1 MRLRRSA
8 VSLRLF
14 VVAAVI
20 VAALVAVPSAL
31 ASPSGVVISQF
42 RTRTAA
48 SPYDEYVQISNT
60 TAAPVDLSGWQ
71 LYDCYTSGGKA
82 LVGTDSNPLPTG
94 TVLPA
99 GKSFV
104 FGKNDGDYT
113 GVSDATYQYQVAET
127 GGFQLRDKSGA
138 VQDGVG
144 AAGTACA
151 EGAGLVLPTTGSDFT
166 FTRHGTPPAYADTDE
181 NLADFGAPAGE
192 ADGTPCGAV
201 CEPPPAPTPIDQIQ
215 GSGETSPMLGDK
227 VQITGVVIGVD
238 NQAGVSNYTE
248 LDARQEGIYVETP
261 TAEQDTNTQTSEGIF
276 VGGLPAEDRS
286 AEHIG
291 QTVTVSGTVTELYD
305 LTTLEATGQTPVFT
319 GTAKK
324 KNLPAPVVIDQNAA
338 EAQSIAANGTRSYYE
353 SLEGMRVELPVGT
366 ADSGGTSKF
375 GELFLMPGKKREII
389 TGGYEE
395 SQGPPSLL
403 DTYQDAGSADVDPTN
418 PDAEPASTTR
428 INADLFDRVK
438 DVVGPLG
445 FDFGNYGI
453 VPQPGEAP
461 KVTAGPT
468 AYPPEAPLAKKGT
481 LRVANFNMENLFGV
495 GMTDD
500 GHTFTEEE
508 IDAKTTRLANAIR
521 LMHRPEVIAVEE
533 VASEESLQE
542 VADKL
547 GGYRVI
553 WMPSNDERHV
563 AVGYLVDEEL
573 DVTDIRQLGKEATT
587 SIAGCNDNPADDPQ
601 LFERPPLEIS
611 LKIGKTRFSL
621 IANHWASQGH
631 PEACREAQAAF
642 VGEQVKAIEASG
654 GSAMVIGD
662 LNAFQNS
669 PSMET
674 LAAGT
679 SLRDLWSKAPAE
691 DRYSYEYDGLL
702 EALDHIFVT
711 KALAKQV
718 EEIRYVHFDN
728 DYYQRNETT
737 SPTGVSD
744 HDPPVVRIAIPKAGL

>member
-1 MRLRRSA
+1 MRLRLS
-8 VSLRLF
+8 
-14 VVAAVI
+14 VVLVVI
-20 VAALVAVPSAL
+20 AAALVAVPSAL
-31 ASPSGVVISQF
+31 ASSSGVVISQF

-48 SPYDEYVQISNT
+48 STFDEYLQVTNT

-71 LYDCYTSGGKA
+71 VYDCFTSGGKA
-82 LVGTDSNPLPTG
+82 QVGTDSEPLPSG
-94 TVLPA
+94 TELPA

-104 FGKNDGDYT
+104 FGKDIGDYS
-113 GVSDATYQYQVAET
+113 GVADATYKFQVSET

-138 VQDGVG
+138 VQDSVG
-144 AAGTACA
+144 APGTACA
-151 EGAGLVLPTTGSDFT
+151 EGAGLVMPTTGTNFT
-166 FTRHGTPPAYADTDE
+166 FTRHGTAPALVDTDE
-181 NLADFGAPAGE
+181 NAADFGEPSGE
-192 ADGTPCGAV
+192 ADGTPCGEECAA
-201 CEPPPAPTPIDQIQ
+201 PPIPTPIDEIQ
-215 GSGETSPMLGDK
+215 GSGSTSPMIGAK
-227 VQITGVVIGVD
+227 VEVTGVVVGVD
-238 NQAGVSNYTE
+238 NQAGVSNFTE
-248 LDARQEGIYVETP
+248 LDPRQEGIYVETP
-261 TAEQDTNTQTSEGIF
+261 TAEQDTNTLTSEGIF
-276 VGGLPAEDRS
+276 VGGLPAEDRT
-286 AEHIG
+286 ADHIG
-291 QTVTVSGTVTELYD
+291 QTVTVSGSVAELFD
-305 LTTLEATGQTPVFT
+305 MTMIEATGQTPTFT

-338 EAQSIAANGTRSYYE
+338 EAQSIEADGTRPYYE

-375 GELFLMPGKKREII
+375 GEVFLMPGKKRKIV
-389 TGGYEE
+389 TGGFTV

-403 DTYQDAGSADVDPTN
+403 DTYQDAGSSDVDQTD

-438 DVVGPLG
+438 DVVGPLA

-468 AYPPEAPLAKKGT
+468 AYPPEAPVAVKGSI
-481 LRVANFNMENLFGV
+481 RVANFNMENLFGV
-495 GMTDD
+495 GMVDD
-500 GHTFTEEE
+500 GHTFTQEE
-508 IDAKTTRLANAIR
+508 IDAKTTRLANAIK
-521 LMHRPEVIAVEE
+521 LMHRPDVISVEE
-533 VASEESLQE
+533 VASEESLQK
-542 VADKL
+542 VAEEL

-553 WMPSNDERHV
+553 WMPSNDERHI
-563 AVGYLVDEEL
+563 AVGYLVNESIE
-573 DVTDIRQLGKEATT
+573 VTDVRQLGKEATT
-587 SIAGCNDNPADDPQ
+587 PITGCNDNPADDPQ

-642 VGEQVKAIEASG
+642 VAEQVKALESSG

-662 LNAFQNS
+662 LNAFQDS

-674 LAAGT
+674 LRTGT

-691 DRYSYEYDGLL
+691 NRYSFQFDGLL
-702 EALDHIFVT
+702 ETLDHIFVT
-711 KALAKQV
+711 KKLAKQV

-728 DYYQRNETT
+728 DYYQRDETT

-744 HDPPVVRIAIPKAGL
+744 HDPPVVRIAIPKTGL

>member
-1 MRLRRSA
+1 MRLRLS
-8 VSLRLF
+8 
-14 VVAAVI
+14 VVLVVI
-20 VAALVAVPSAL
+20 AAALVAVPSAL

-48 SPYDEYVQISNT
+48 STFDEYLQVTNT

-71 LYDCYTSGGKA
+71 LYDCFTSGGKA
-82 LVGTDSNPLPTG
+82 QVGTDSEPLPAG
-94 TVLPA
+94 TELPA

-104 FGKNDGDYT
+104 FGKDIGDYS
-113 GVSDATYQYQVAET
+113 GVADATYKFQVSET
-127 GGFQLRDKSGA
+127 GGFQLRDKSGT
-138 VQDGVG
+138 VQDSVG
-144 AAGTACA
+144 APGTACA
-151 EGAGLVLPTTGSDFT
+151 EGPGLVMPTTGTNFT
-166 FTRHGTPPAYADTDE
+166 FTRHGTPPALVDTDQ
-181 NLADFGAPAGE
+181 NAADFGEPSGE
-192 ADGTPCGAV
+192 ADGTPCGEECAA
-201 CEPPPAPTPIDQIQ
+201 PPVPTPIDEIQ
-215 GSGETSPMLGDK
+215 GSGSTSPIIGSK
-227 VQITGVVIGVD
+227 VEITGVVVGVD
-238 NQAGVSNYTE
+238 NQAGVSNFTE
-248 LDARQEGIYVETP
+248 LDPRQEGIYVETP
-261 TAEQDTNTQTSEGIF
+261 TAEQDTSTQTSEGIF
-276 VGGLPAEDRS
+276 VGGLPAADRT
-286 AEHIG
+286 ADHIG
-291 QTVTVSGTVTELYD
+291 QTVTVSGSVAELFD
-305 LTTLEATGQTPVFT
+305 MTMIEATGQTPIFT

-324 KNLPAPVVIDQNAA
+324 VNLPAPVVIDQNAA
-338 EAQSIAANGTRSYYE
+338 EAQSIASDGTRPYYE

-375 GELFLMPGKKREII
+375 GELFLMPGKKRKIV
-389 TGGYEE
+389 TGGFTV

-403 DTYQDAGSADVDPTN
+403 DTYQDAGSSDVDQTD

-438 DVVGPLG
+438 DVVGPLA

-468 AYPPEAPLAKKGT
+468 AYPPEAPVAVKGSI
-481 LRVANFNMENLFGV
+481 RVANFNMENLFGV
-495 GMTDD
+495 GMVDD
-500 GHTFTEEE
+500 GHTFTQEE
-508 IDAKTTRLANAIR
+508 IDAKTTRLANAIQ
-521 LMHRPEVIAVEE
+521 LMHRPDVIAVEE

-542 VADKL
+542 VAGKL

-553 WMPSNDERHV
+553 WMPSNDERHI
-563 AVGYLVDEEL
+563 AVGYLVDESIE
-573 DVTDIRQLGKEATT
+573 VTDVRQLGKEATT
-587 SIAGCNDNPADDPQ
+587 QVTGCNDNPADDPQ

-642 VGEQVKAIEASG
+642 VAEQVKALESSG

-662 LNAFQNS
+662 LNAFQDS

-674 LAAGT
+674 LRTGT

-691 DRYSYEYDGLL
+691 NRYSFEFDGLL
-702 EALDHIFVT
+702 ETLDHIFVT
-711 KALAKQV
+711 KKLAKQV
-718 EEIRYVHFDN
+718 EEVRYVHFDN
-728 DYYQRNETT
+728 DYYQRDETT

-744 HDPPVVRIAIPKAGL
+744 HDPPVVRIAIPKTGL

>member
-1 MRLRRSA
+1 MRLRPSA
-8 VSLRLF
+8 VSLRLSL
-14 VVAAVI
+14 VALVI
-20 VAALVAVPSAL
+20 AAALVAVPSAL

-42 RTRTAA
+42 RTRNAA
-48 SPYDEYVQISNT
+48 SQYDEYVQITNT
-60 TAAPVDLSGWQ
+60 STAAVDLSGWR

-82 LVGTDSNPLPTG
+82 AVGTDSEPLPSG
-94 TVLPA
+94 TTLPA

-104 FGKNDGDYT
+104 FGKDTGDYT
-113 GVSDATYQYQVAET
+113 GGADATYHYQVTES
-127 GGFQLRDKSGA
+127 GGFQLRDGEGA

-166 FTRHGTPPAYADTDE
+166 FTRHGTPPAYVDTNE
-181 NLADFGAPAGE
+181 NLADFGAPSGE
-192 ADGTPCGAV
+192 ADGTPCGAE
-201 CEPPPAPTPIDQIQ
+201 CEAPPAPTPIDEIQ
-215 GSGETSPMLGDK
+215 GSGETSPMIGDH
-227 VQITGVVIGVD
+227 VQITGVVVGVD

-248 LDARQEGIYVETP
+248 LDERQEGIYVETP
-261 TAEQDTNTQTSEGIF
+261 TAEQDTDTQTSEGIF
-276 VGGLPAEDRS
+276 VGDLPAEDRS

-291 QTVTVSGTVTELYD
+291 QTVTLSGTVTELYD
-305 LTTLEATGQTPVFT
+305 LTTIEAAPESVTFT

-324 KNLPAPVVIDQNAA
+324 KSLPAPVVIDQNAA
-338 EAQSIAANGTRSYYE
+338 EAQSLASNGTRSYYE

-375 GELFLMPGKKREII
+375 GELFLLPGKKRKII
-389 TGGYEE
+389 FGGYEE

-418 PDAEPASTTR
+418 PSAEPASTTR
-428 INADLFDRVK
+428 VNADLFDRVK

-461 KVTAGPT
+461 KVTSGPT

-495 GMTDD
+495 GMVDD
-500 GHTFTEEE
+500 GHTFSAEE
-508 IDAKTTRLANAIR
+508 IDAKTTRLANAIK

-553 WMPSNDERHV
+553 WAPSNDERHV
-563 AVGYLVDEEL
+563 AVGYLVNEEL
-573 DVTDIRQLGKEATT
+573 DVTDVRQLGKEATT
-587 SIAGCNDNPADDPQ
+587 TVTGCNDNPADDPQ

-611 LKIGKTRFSL
+611 LKIGKARFSL

-631 PEACREAQAAF
+631 PEACREAQAAY
-642 VGEQVKAIEASG
+642 VSDQVKAIEASG

-669 PSMET
+669 PSMEALT
-674 LAAGT
+674 GET
-679 SLRDLWSKAPAE
+679 SLRDLWFKAPAE
-691 DRYSYEYDGLL
+691 NRYSYAYDGLL
-702 EALDHIFVT
+702 ETLDHIFVT
-711 KALAKQV
+711 KKLAKQV

-728 DYYQRNETT
+728 DYYERDETS

>member
-1 MRLRRSA
+1 MRLRLSA
-8 VSLRLF
+8 VLVVLVASL
-14 VVAAVI
+14 VAAS
-20 VAALVAVPSAL
+20 AAV

-48 SPYDEYVQISNT
+48 SQYDEYLQITNT
-60 TAAPVDLSGWQ
+60 TTATVDLSGWQ
-71 LYDCYTSGGKA
+71 LYDCYSSGGKA
-82 LVGTDSNPLPTG
+82 SVGTDSEPLPPG
-94 TVLPA
+94 TKLPA

-104 FGKNDGDYT
+104 FGKDIGDYT
-113 GVSDATYQYQVAET
+113 GEADATYHYQVTEA
-127 GGFQLRDKSGA
+127 GGFQLRDGSGT

-144 AAGTACA
+144 APGTACA
-151 EGAGLVLPTTGSDFT
+151 EGAGLTLPTSGSDFT
-166 FTRHGTPPAYADTDE
+166 FTRQGTPPALTDTDE
-181 NLADFGAPAGE
+181 NAADFGAPSGE
-192 ADGTPCGAV
+192 ADGDACGAE
-201 CEPPPAPTPIDQIQ
+201 CAAAAAPTPIDQIQ
-215 GSGETSPMLGDK
+215 GSGATSPMVGAK
-227 VQITGVVIGVD
+227 VQITGVVVGVD

-261 TAEQDTNTQTSEGIF
+261 TAEQDSNTQTSEGIF

-286 AEHIG
+286 ADHIG
-291 QTVTVSGTVTELYD
+291 QTVTVSGTVAELYG
-305 LTTLEATGQTPVFT
+305 LTMVEATGQTPTFT

-324 KNLPAPVVIDQNAA
+324 RNLPAPVVIDQNAA
-338 EAQSIAANGTRSYYE
+338 EAQSVASNGSRPYYE
-353 SLEGMRVELPVGT
+353 SLEGMRVELPIGT

-375 GELFLMPGKKREII
+375 GELFLMPGKKRKIV
-389 TGGYEE
+389 TGGFSV
-395 SQGPPSLL
+395 SQGPPSLI
-403 DTYQDAGSADVDPTN
+403 DTYHDAGSADVDPTN
-418 PDAEPASTTR
+418 PSAEPASTTR

-438 DVVGPLG
+438 DVVGPVG

-461 KVTAGPT
+461 KVTGGPT
-468 AYPPEAPLAKKGT
+468 AYPPEAPVAVKGSI
-481 LRVANFNMENLFGV
+481 RVANFNMENLFGV

-500 GHTFTEEE
+500 GHTFTAEE
-508 IDAKTTRLANAIR
+508 IDAKTTRLANAIK
-521 LMHRPEVIAVEE
+521 LLHRPDVIAVEE

-553 WMPSNDERHV
+553 WMPSNDERHI
-563 AVGYLVDEEL
+563 AVGYLVAEGL
-573 DVTDIRQLGKEATT
+573 DVTDVRQLGKEATT
-587 SIAGCNDNPADDPQ
+587 PVTGCNDNPADDPQ

-642 VGEQVKAIEASG
+642 VGDQVKALESAG

-662 LNAFQNS
+662 LNAFQDS

-674 LAAGT
+674 LRVGN
-679 SLRDLWSKAPAE
+679 SLRDLWSKAPA
-691 DRYSYEYDGLL
+691 DNRYSYAYDGLL
-702 EALDHIFVT
+702 ETLDHIFVT
-711 KALAKQV
+711 KKLAKQV

-728 DYYQRNETT
+728 DYYQRDEVS

-744 HDPPVVRIAIPKAGL
+744 HDPPVVRIAIPTGGLG

>member
-1 MRLRRSA
+1 MRLRLS
-8 VSLRLF
+8 
-14 VVAAVI
+14 VVLVVI
-20 VAALVAVPSAL
+20 AAALVAVPSAL
-31 ASPSGVVISQF
+31 ASSSGVVISQF

-48 SPYDEYVQISNT
+48 SQYDEYAQITNT
-60 TAAPVDLSGWQ
+60 TAAQVDLSGWQ
-71 LYDCYTSGGKA
+71 MYDCYTSGGKA
-82 LVGTDSNPLPTG
+82 AVGTDSDPLPSG

-104 FGKNDGDYT
+104 FGKDDGDYT
-113 GVSDATYQYQVAET
+113 GTSDASYQYQVAET
-127 GGFQLRDKSGA
+127 GGFQLRDASGA

-144 AAGTACA
+144 APGTACA

-166 FTRHGTPPAYADTDE
+166 FTRTGTAPAYADTDE
-181 NLADFGAPAGE
+181 NLADFGAPSGE
-192 ADGTPCGAV
+192 ADGTPCGEECAAA
-201 CEPPPAPTPIDQIQ
+201 PAPTPIDAIQ

-227 VQITGVVIGVD
+227 VQITGVVVGVD

-248 LDARQEGIYVETP
+248 LDERQEGIYVETP
-261 TAEQDTNTQTSEGIF
+261 TAEQDTDTQTSEGIL

-305 LTTLEATGQTPVFT
+305 LTTLEATGQTPTFT

-338 EAQSIAANGTRSYYE
+338 EAQSLAADGTRSYYE

-375 GELFLMPGKKREII
+375 GELFLMPGKKRKII

-403 DTYQDAGSADVDPTN
+403 DTYQDAGSSDVDPTD

-453 VPQPGEAP
+453 VPQPSEAP
-461 KVTAGPT
+461 KVVHGPT
-468 AYPPEAPLAKKGT
+468 AYPPEAPVAVNGSI
-481 LRVANFNMENLFGV
+481 RVANFNMENLFGV
-495 GMTDD
+495 GMVDD
-500 GHTFTEEE
+500 GHTFTAEE

-521 LMHRPEVIAVEE
+521 LMHRPDVISVEE
-533 VASEESLQE
+533 VASEESLQK
-542 VADKL
+542 VAGEL
-547 GGYRVI
+547 GGYRAI
-553 WMPSNDERHV
+553 WEPSNDERHV
-563 AVGYLVDEEL
+563 AVGFLVAEGL
-573 DVTDIRQLGKEATT
+573 NVTNVQQLGKNATT
-587 SIAGCNDNPADDPQ
+587 SITGCNDNPADDPQ
-601 LFERPPLEIS
+601 LFERPPLEIG

-642 VGEQVKAIEASG
+642 VAEQVAVQEASG
-654 GSAMVIGD
+654 GSVMVIGD

-669 PSMET
+669 PSMEA
-674 LAAGT
+674 LKVGT

-691 DRYSYEYDGLL
+691 DRYSYEFDGLL
-702 EALDHIFVT
+702 ETLDHVFVT
-711 KALAKQV
+711 KKLAKQV
-718 EEIRYVHFDN
+718 EEVRYVHFDN
-728 DYYQRNETT
+728 DYYQRDETS

-744 HDPPVVRIAIPKAGL
+744 HDPPVVRIAIPKTGL

>member
-1 MRLRRSA
+1 MRLRLA
-8 VSLRLF
+8 
-14 VVAAVI
+14 VAALV
-20 VAALVAVPSAL
+20 VTAALVAVPSAL

-48 SPYDEYVQISNT
+48 SPYDEYVQITNT
-60 TAAPVDLSGWQ
+60 TAAPVDLSGWR

-82 LVGTDSNPLPTG
+82 AVGTDSEPLPAG

-104 FGKNDGDYT
+104 FGKDIGDYS
-113 GVSDATYQYQVAET
+113 GEADATYHYQVTES
-127 GGFQLRDKSGA
+127 GGFQLRDGEGT
-138 VQDGVG
+138 VQDAVG
-144 AAGTACA
+144 APGTACA
-151 EGAGLVLPTTGSDFT
+151 EGAGLTLPTTGSDFT
-166 FTRHGTPPAYADTDE
+166 FTRHGTPPAYVDTDE

-192 ADGTPCGAV
+192 ADGTPCGPE
-201 CEPPPAPTPIDQIQ
+201 CEAPPAPTPIDAIQ
-215 GSGETSPMLGDK
+215 GSGESSPMLGDK
-227 VQITGVVIGVD
+227 VQITGIVIGVD

-248 LDARQEGIYVETP
+248 LDRRQEGIYVEAP

-291 QTVTVSGTVTELYD
+291 QTVTVGGTVTELYG
-305 LTTLEATGQTPVFT
+305 LTALEATGQTATFT
-319 GTAKK
+319 GTAKRR
-324 KNLPAPVVIDQNAA
+324 NLPAPVVIDQNAA
-338 EAQSIAANGTRSYYE
+338 EAQSLAANGTRSYYE

-375 GELFLMPGKKREII
+375 GELFLLPGKARRLIF
-389 TGGYEE
+389 GGYEE
-395 SQGPPSLL
+395 SQGPPSLI
-403 DTYQDAGSADVDPTN
+403 DTYQDAGSADVDPTD
-418 PDAEPASTTR
+418 PSAEPASTTR
-428 INADLFDRVK
+428 VNADLFDRVK
-438 DVVGPLG
+438 DLVGPLG

-461 KVTAGPT
+461 KVVAGPT
-468 AYPPEAPLAKKGT
+468 AYPPEAPLARRGT

-495 GMTDD
+495 GMVDD
-500 GHTFTEEE
+500 GHTFGAEE

-547 GGYRVI
+547 GGYRAI
-553 WMPSNDERHV
+553 WAPSNDERHV
-563 AVGYLVDEEL
+563 AVGFLVDEGL
-573 DVTDIRQLGKEATT
+573 DVTDIRQLGVEATT
-587 SIAGCNDNPADDPQ
+587 TVTGCNDNPADDPQ
-601 LFERPPLEIS
+601 LFERPPLEIG
-611 LKIGKTRFSL
+611 LKIGKVRFNL

-631 PEACREAQAAF
+631 PEACREAQAAY
-642 VGEQVKAIEASG
+642 VAEQVKAQEAAG
-654 GSAMVIGD
+654 GSVMVLGD

-669 PSMET
+669 PSMESLT
-674 LAAGT
+674 EGT
-679 SLRDLWSKAPAE
+679 SLRDLWSKAPAD
-691 DRYSYEYDGLL
+691 DRYSYAYDGLL
-702 EALDHIFVT
+702 ETLDHIFVT
-711 KALAKQV
+711 KKLARQV

-728 DYYQRNETT
+728 DYYERNEST

-744 HDPPVVRIAIPKAGL
+744 HDPPVVRIAIPKGGL

>member
-1 MRLRRSA
+1 MRLRLS
-8 VSLRLF
+8 
-14 VVAAVI
+14 VVCLVI
-20 VAALVAVPSAL
+20 AAALVAVPSAL

-48 SPYDEYVQISNT
+48 SQYDEYVQIANT

-82 LVGTDSNPLPTG
+82 AVGTDSDPLPSG

-104 FGKNDGDYT
+104 FGKDEGDYT

-127 GGFQLRDKSGA
+127 GGFQLRDASGA

-144 AAGTACA
+144 APGTACA

-166 FTRHGTPPAYADTDE
+166 FTRAGTAPAYADTNE
-181 NLADFGAPAGE
+181 NLADFGAPSGE
-192 ADGTPCGAV
+192 ADGTPCGEECAAA
-201 CEPPPAPTPIDQIQ
+201 PAPTPIDEIQ

-227 VQITGVVIGVD
+227 VQITGVVVGVD

-248 LDARQEGIYVETP
+248 LDERQEGIYVETP

-276 VGGLPAEDRS
+276 VGGLPAEDRA

-291 QTVTVSGTVTELYD
+291 QTVTVSGTVAELYD
-305 LTTLEATGQTPVFT
+305 LTTLEASGQTPTFT

-338 EAQSIAANGTRSYYE
+338 EAQSLAANGTRSYYE
-353 SLEGMRVELPVGT
+353 SLEDMRVELPVGT

-375 GELFLMPGKKREII
+375 GELFLMPGKKRKII

-403 DTYQDAGSADVDPTN
+403 DTYQDAGSSDVDPTD

-428 INADLFDRVK
+428 IDADLFDRVK

-461 KVTAGPT
+461 KVVQGPT
-468 AYPPEAPLAKKGT
+468 AYPPEAPIAVKGSI
-481 LRVANFNMENLFGV
+481 RVANFNMENLFGV
-495 GMTDD
+495 GMVDD
-500 GHTFTEEE
+500 GHTFTAEE

-521 LMHRPEVIAVEE
+521 LMHRPDVIPVEE

-547 GGYRVI
+547 GGYQVI
-553 WMPSNDERHV
+553 WRPSNDERHV
-563 AVGYLVDEEL
+563 AVGFLVAEGL
-573 DVTDIRQLGKEATT
+573 DVTNVTQLGKSATT
-587 SIAGCNDNPADDPQ
+587 TITGCNDNPADDPQ
-601 LFERPPLEIS
+601 LFERPPLEIG

-642 VGEQVKAIEASG
+642 VAEQVAVQEASG
-654 GSAMVIGD
+654 GSVMVIGD

-669 PSMET
+669 PSMEA
-674 LAAGT
+674 LKVGT

-702 EALDHIFVT
+702 ETLDHIFVT
-711 KALAKQV
+711 KKLAKQV

-728 DYYQRNETT
+728 DYYQRDETS

-744 HDPPVVRIAIPKAGL
+744 HDPPVVRIAIPKSGL

>member
-1 MRLRRSA
+1 MRLRLA
-8 VSLRLF
+8 VVSLA
-14 VVAAVI
+14 VAAVLI
-20 VAALVAVPSAL
+20 AAPAAAL

-48 SPYDEYVQISNT
+48 SQYDEYLQITNT
-60 TAAPVDLSGWQ
+60 TAGAVDLGGWQ
-71 LYDCYTSGGKA
+71 VYDCYTSGGKA
-82 LVGTDSNPLPTG
+82 LIGTDSEPLPPG
-94 TVLPA
+94 TELPA

-104 FGKNDGDYT
+104 FGKDAGDYT
-113 GVSDATYQYQVAET
+113 GEADATYHYQVAET
-127 GGFQLRDKSGA
+127 GGFQLRDGEGA

-144 AAGTACA
+144 APGTACA
-151 EGAGLVLPTTGSDFT
+151 EGAGLTLPTTGADFT
-166 FTRHGTPPAYADTDE
+166 FTRQGTPPALVDTDE
-181 NLADFGAPAGE
+181 NAADFGEPSGE
-192 ADGTPCGAV
+192 AEGTPCGGECTA
-201 CEPPPAPTPIDQIQ
+201 APVSTPIDQIQ
-215 GSGETSPMLGDK
+215 GSGATSPMVGAK
-227 VQITGVVIGVD
+227 VEITGVVVGVD

-248 LDARQEGIYVETP
+248 LDPRQEGIYVETP

-291 QTVTVSGTVTELYD
+291 QTVTVSGTVAELFG
-305 LTTLEATGQTPVFT
+305 LTMVEAAGQTPTFT

-338 EAQSIAANGTRSYYE
+338 EAQSLAANGTRSYYE
-353 SLEGMRVELPVGT
+353 TLEGMRVELPVGT

-375 GELFLMPGKKREII
+375 GELFLTPGKKRKII
-389 TGGYEE
+389 NGGYTV
-395 SQGPPSLL
+395 SQGPASLI

-418 PDAEPASTTR
+418 PSAEPASTTR
-428 INADLFDRVK
+428 IDADLFDRVK
-438 DVVGPLG
+438 DVVGPVG

-461 KVTAGPT
+461 QVTSGPT
-468 AYPPEAPLAKKGT
+468 AYPPEAPVAVKGSI
-481 LRVANFNMENLFGV
+481 RVANFNMENLFGV
-495 GMTDD
+495 GMVDD
-500 GHTFTEEE
+500 GHTFTAEE

-521 LMHRPEVIAVEE
+521 LMHRPDVIAVEE

-563 AVGYLVDEEL
+563 AVGYLVDESL
-573 DVTDIRQLGKEATT
+573 DLTDVRQLGKEATT
-587 SIAGCNDNPADDPQ
+587 AVSGCNDNPADDPQ

-642 VGEQVKAIEASG
+642 VGEQVKALESSG

-662 LNAFQNS
+662 LNAFQDS
-669 PSMET
+669 PSMTT

-679 SLRDLWSKAPAE
+679 SLRDLWSKAPA
-691 DRYSYEYDGLL
+691 DNRYSYAFDGLL
-702 EALDHIFVT
+702 ETLDHIFVT
-711 KALAKQV
+711 KKLAKQV

-728 DYYQRNETT
+728 DYYQRDETS

-744 HDPPVVRIAIPKAGL
+744 HDPPVVRIAIPKGGLG

>member
-1 MRLRRSA
+1 MRLRLS
-8 VSLRLF
+8 
-14 VVAAVI
+14 VVLVVI

-48 SPYDEYVQISNT
+48 SQYDEYVQITNT

-82 LVGTDSNPLPTG
+82 AVGTDSDPLPTG

-104 FGKNDGDYT
+104 FGKDEGDYT
-113 GVSDATYQYQVAET
+113 GASDATYQYQVAET

-144 AAGTACA
+144 APGTSCA
-151 EGAGLVLPTTGSDFT
+151 EGAGLVLPTTGSEFT
-166 FTRHGTPPAYADTDE
+166 FTRAGTPPAYADTDE
-181 NLADFGAPAGE
+181 NLADFGASSGE
-192 ADGTPCGAV
+192 ADGTPCGEECAA
-201 CEPPPAPTPIDQIQ
+201 PPAPTPIDQIQ

-227 VQITGVVIGVD
+227 VQITGVVVGVD

-248 LDARQEGIYVETP
+248 LDERQEGIYVETP

-276 VGGLPAEDRS
+276 VGGLPAEDRG

-305 LTTLEATGQTPVFT
+305 LTTLEATGQTPTFT
-319 GTAKK
+319 GKAKV

-338 EAQSIAANGTRSYYE
+338 EAQSLAANGTRSYYE

-375 GELFLMPGKKREII
+375 GELFLMPGKQRKII

-403 DTYQDAGSADVDPTN
+403 DTYQDAGSSDVDPTD

-428 INADLFDRVK
+428 IDADLFDRVK

-461 KVTAGPT
+461 KVVHGPT

-481 LRVANFNMENLFGV
+481 LRVAIFNMENLFGV
-495 GMTDD
+495 GMVDD
-500 GHTFTEEE
+500 GHTFTAEE

-521 LMHRPEVIAVEE
+521 LMHRPEVISVEE
-533 VASEESLQE
+533 IASEASLQE
-542 VADKL
+542 VANKL

-553 WMPSNDERHV
+553 WEPSNDERHV
-563 AVGYLVDEEL
+563 AVGFLVAEGL
-573 DVTDIRQLGKEATT
+573 DVTDVQQLGKSATT
-587 SIAGCNDNPADDPQ
+587 PITGCNDNPADDPQ
-601 LFERPPLEIS
+601 LFERPPLEIG

-642 VGEQVKAIEASG
+642 VAEQVAAQEAAG
-654 GSAMVIGD
+654 GSVMVIGD

-669 PSMET
+669 PSMEA
-674 LAAGT
+674 LKVGT

-702 EALDHIFVT
+702 ETLDHIFVT
-711 KALAKQV
+711 KKLAKQV

-728 DYYQRNETT
+728 DYYQRDETS

-744 HDPPVVRIAIPKAGL
+744 HDPPVVRIAIPKTGL

>member
-1 MRLRRSA
+1 MRLRLS
-8 VSLRLF
+8 
-14 VVAAVI
+14 VVALVI
-20 VAALVAVPSAL
+20 AAALIAVPSAL

-48 SPYDEYVQISNT
+48 SQYDEYVQISNT
-60 TAAPVDLSGWQ
+60 TAVPVDLSGWQ

-82 LVGTDSNPLPTG
+82 AVGTDSDPLPTG
-94 TVLPA
+94 TALPA

-104 FGKNDGDYT
+104 FGKDEGDYT

-127 GGFQLRDKSGA
+127 GGFQVRDGSGA

-144 AAGTACA
+144 APGTACA
-151 EGAGLVLPTTGSDFT
+151 EGAGLVLPTSGSDFT
-166 FTRHGTPPAYADTDE
+166 FTRAGTAPAYADTDE

-192 ADGTPCGAV
+192 ADGTPCGEDCAAA
-201 CEPPPAPTPIDQIQ
+201 PAPTPIDAIQ
-215 GSGETSPMLGDK
+215 GSGETSPMPGDE
-227 VQITGVVIGVD
+227 VQITGIVTGVD
-238 NQAGVSNYTE
+238 DQAGVSNYTE
-248 LDARQEGIYVETP
+248 LDERQEGIYVETP

-276 VGGLPAEDRS
+276 VGGLPAEDRT

-305 LTTLEATGQTPVFT
+305 LTTLEATGQAPTFT

-338 EAQSIAANGTRSYYE
+338 EAQSLASNGTRSYYE

-375 GELFLMPGKKREII
+375 GELFLRPGKVRKII

-403 DTYQDAGSADVDPTN
+403 DTYQDAGSADIDPTD

-461 KVTAGPT
+461 KVVQGPT
-468 AYPPEAPLAKKGT
+468 AYPPEAPVAVKGSI
-481 LRVANFNMENLFGV
+481 RVANFNMENLFGV
-495 GMTDD
+495 GMVDD
-500 GHTFTEEE
+500 GHTFTAEE
-508 IDAKTTRLANAIR
+508 IEAKTTRLANAIR
-521 LMHRPEVIAVEE
+521 LMHRPDVISVEE

-547 GGYRVI
+547 GGYQVI
-553 WMPSNDERHV
+553 WEPSNDERHV
-563 AVGYLVDEEL
+563 AVGFLVAEGL
-573 DVTDIRQLGKEATT
+573 DVTNVTQLGKNATT
-587 SIAGCNDNPADDPQ
+587 SITGCNDNPADDPQ
-601 LFERPPLEIS
+601 LFERPPLEIG

-642 VGEQVKAIEASG
+642 VAEQVAAQEASG
-654 GSAMVIGD
+654 GSVMVIGD

-669 PSMET
+669 PSMEA
-674 LAAGT
+674 LKAGT

-702 EALDHIFVT
+702 ETLDHIFVT
-711 KALAKQV
+711 KKLAKQV
-718 EEIRYVHFDN
+718 EEVRYAHFDN
-728 DYYQRNETT
+728 DYYQRDEST

-744 HDPPVVRIAIPKAGL
+744 HDPPVVRIAIPKTGL